1 MDALKDSFSQLI
13 NLLEE
18 KDHEAIR
25 M

>member
-1 MDALKDSFSQLI
+1 MEALKDSFSQLI

-18 KDHEAIR
+18 KDHEAVR

>member
-18 KDHEAIR
+18 KDHEAVR